1 MGSSL
6 RERAARIPDAAW
18 LTGIVVASVLGRLW
32 LVHKMPGP
40 FIFVDELIYSEL
52 AKSLVETG
60 SFAIR
65 GVPVHGYSILY
76 PALIA
81 PAYWL
86 FDALPN
92 AYAAAK
98 ATNALAMSLAAVPA
112 WLLARRVAGRL
123 LALLAAVIAVAVP
136 SMAYTATI
144 ITENLFYPVALLFA
158 WALVLV
164 LERPSLR
171 RVALLVVVLV
181 AAVATRSQALGFVGA
196 AVLAP
201 FVLALLRWDL
211 RVLRPFLPLVG
222 GAVGLVVVVLVG
234 QLLRGGSI
242 SGLLGAYSVVG
253 EGGYDVG
260 QVLRFW
266 LWHIEVVTL
275 YVCAIPVAV
284 LVVLLFRARR
294 LPPALQAHLAATLAL
309 VATSTLVVAG
319 FASRFASD
327 RVQDR
332 YLFFLAPLLVIVLL
346 AWVELGAPRPVLA
359 LGVGALVAVG
369 LVTAFP
375 YHRFVGEPAKSDT
388 LSLIPLWT
396 VNQYLVGNSY
406 RLTVLLCALAFLAL
420 LILVPA
426 RSAIAVPLVLLA
438 LFAVFTQP
446 VWAGPH
452 GVLVAGRGALFTG
465 IRGVDRDWIDQHVN
479 GDGSVAV
486 LWTGRADRF
495 TVNQNEFFNRAVG
508 QVYYTV
514 APTPGGIGELQV
526 TPDPVDG
533 TLRTATG
540 ATIDARYAL
549 LDGSISP
556 DGDIVASDVPL
567 GITLWRLTGP
577 LSSTTTLTGIYP
589 NDTWSGPRVRWARR
603 HCRGGE
609 LDVVLQTDPNLVGN
623 ELTDVLALVGG
634 RPAARIS
641 VPATGAVTLRVPL
654 TAVDGM
660 CVVDFRVS
668 PIRVPANRIEGST
681 DVRQLGAHFDSLVYH
696 RPA

>member
-1 MGSSL
+1 
-6 RERAARIPDAAW
+6 
-18 LTGIVVASVLGRLW
+18 
-32 LVHKMPGP
+32 
-40 FIFVDELIYSEL
+40 
-52 AKSLVETG
+52 
-60 SFAIR
+60 
-65 GVPVHGYSILY
+65 
-76 PALIA
+76 
-81 PAYWL
+81 
-86 FDALPN
+86 
-92 AYAAAK
+92 
-98 ATNALAMSLAAVPA
+98 
-112 WLLARRVAGRL
+112 
-123 LALLAAVIAVAVP
+123 
-136 SMAYTATI
+136 
-144 ITENLFYPVALLFA
+144 
-158 WALVLV
+158 
-164 LERPSLR
+164 
-171 RVALLVVVLV
+171 
-181 AAVATRSQALGFVGA
+181 VATRSQALGFVGA

-201 FVLALLRWDL
+201 FLLALLRWDL
-211 RVLRPFLPLVG
+211 RVLRPFVVLVG
-222 GAVGLVVVVLVG
+222 AAVGLVVVVLVG
-234 QLLRGGSI
+234 QLARGGSI

-275 YVCAIPVAV
+275 YVCAIPVAA

>member
-1 MGSSL
+1 VGSSL

-144 ITENLFYPVALLFA
+144 VTENLFYPVALLFA